1 MKVLKHLYNNLWIYT
16 TLLLFIFVVLIKILE
31 RYNLEFRL
39 YIQATIIATIVI
51 GYILSLIILYKKA
64 DKDIKH
70 AVKVLLAIIL
80 IYLIIGRKLVT
91 ALYLYKL
98 IFMNWYTSEEVYTI
112 NNAKY
117 IVHINNQYDSANPS
131 TNISIYEY
139 VNCFVYK
146 TPHVFYDTIDG
157 NYNSI
162 KEIDNYHLISHNI
175 FLIIM
180 EREQNEKENYCYFI
194 YNNIINYNRYNCK
207 FTCNK

>member
-1 MKVLKHLYNNLWIYT
+1 MKILKHLYNNLWIYT

-146 TPHVFYDTIDG
+146 TPHVLYDTIDG

-162 KEIDNYHLISHNI
+162 KEIDNYHPNI
-175 FLIIM
+175 
-180 EREQNEKENYCYFI
+180 
-194 YNNIINYNRYNCK
+194 
-207 FTCNK
+207 T

>member
-1 MKVLKHLYNNLWIYT
+1 MKILKHLYNNLWIYI
-16 TLLLFIFVVLIKILE
+16 TLILFVFVVLIKILE

-39 YIQATIIATIVI
+39 YIQATIITITVI

-146 TPHVFYDTIDG
+146 TPHVFYDNIDG

-162 KEIDNYHLISHNI
+162 KEIDNYHPNI
-175 FLIIM
+175 
-180 EREQNEKENYCYFI
+180 
-194 YNNIINYNRYNCK
+194 
-207 FTCNK
+207 T

>member
-1 MKVLKHLYNNLWIYT
+1 MKILKHLYNNLWIYT

-146 TPHVFYDTIDG
+146 TQHVFYDTIDG

-162 KEIDNYHLISHNI
+162 KEIDNYHPNI
-175 FLIIM
+175 
-180 EREQNEKENYCYFI
+180 
-194 YNNIINYNRYNCK
+194 
-207 FTCNK
+207 T

>member
-1 MKVLKHLYNNLWIYT
+1 MKILKHLYNNLWIYT

-70 AVKVLLAIIL
+70 VVKVLLAIIL

-131 TNISIYEY
+131 ANISIYEY

-146 TPHVFYDTIDG
+146 TPHVLYDTIDG

-162 KEIDNYHLISHNI
+162 KEIDNYHPNI
-175 FLIIM
+175 
-180 EREQNEKENYCYFI
+180 
-194 YNNIINYNRYNCK
+194 
-207 FTCNK
+207 T

>member
-1 MKVLKHLYNNLWIYT
+1 MKILKHLYNNLWIYI
-16 TLLLFIFVVLIKILE
+16 TLILFVFVVLIKILE

-70 AVKVLLAIIL
+70 AVKVLLTIIL

-146 TPHVFYDTIDG
+146 TPHVFYDNIDG

-162 KEIDNYHLISHNI
+162 KEIDNYHPNI
-175 FLIIM
+175 
-180 EREQNEKENYCYFI
+180 
-194 YNNIINYNRYNCK
+194 
-207 FTCNK
+207 T

>member
-1 MKVLKHLYNNLWIYT
+1 MKILKHLYNNLWIYT

-112 NNAKY
+112 NNTKY

-146 TPHVFYDTIDG
+146 TPHVLYDTIDG

-162 KEIDNYHLISHNI
+162 KEIDNYHPNI
-175 FLIIM
+175 
-180 EREQNEKENYCYFI
+180 
-194 YNNIINYNRYNCK
+194 
-207 FTCNK
+207 T

>member
-1 MKVLKHLYNNLWIYT
+1 MKILKHLYNNLWIYT

-70 AVKVLLAIIL
+70 AVIVLLAIIL

-162 KEIDNYHLISHNI
+162 KEIDNYHPNI
-175 FLIIM
+175 
-180 EREQNEKENYCYFI
+180 
-194 YNNIINYNRYNCK
+194 
-207 FTCNK
+207 T

>member
-1 MKVLKHLYNNLWIYT
+1 MKILKHLYNNLWIYT

-64 DKDIKH
+64 DKDIKR

-131 TNISIYEY
+131 ANISIYEY

-146 TPHVFYDTIDG
+146 TTHVFYDTIYG

-162 KEIDNYHLISHNI
+162 KEIDNYHPNI
-175 FLIIM
+175 
-180 EREQNEKENYCYFI
+180 
-194 YNNIINYNRYNCK
+194 
-207 FTCNK
+207 T

>member
-1 MKVLKHLYNNLWIYT
+1 MKILKHLYNNLWIYI
-16 TLLLFIFVVLIKILE
+16 TLILFVFVVLIKILE
-31 RYNLEFRL
+31 RYNLGFRL
-39 YIQATIIATIVI
+39 YIQATIITIIVI

-131 TNISIYEY
+131 ANISIYEY

-146 TPHVFYDTIDG
+146 TPHVFYDTIYG

-162 KEIDNYHLISHNI
+162 KEIDNYHPNI
-175 FLIIM
+175 
-180 EREQNEKENYCYFI
+180 
-194 YNNIINYNRYNCK
+194 
-207 FTCNK
+207 T

>member
-1 MKVLKHLYNNLWIYT
+1 MKILKHLYNNLWIYI
-16 TLLLFIFVVLIKILE
+16 TLILFVFVVLIKILE

-39 YIQATIIATIVI
+39 YIQATIISTIVI

-64 DKDIKH
+64 DKDIKR

-131 TNISIYEY
+131 ANISIYEY

-146 TPHVFYDTIDG
+146 TPHVFYDTIYG

-162 KEIDNYHLISHNI
+162 KEIDNYHPNI
-175 FLIIM
+175 
-180 EREQNEKENYCYFI
+180 
-194 YNNIINYNRYNCK
+194 
-207 FTCNK
+207 T

>member
-1 MKVLKHLYNNLWIYT
+1 MKILKHLYNNLWIYT

-51 GYILSLIILYKKA
+51 RYILSLIILYKKA

-146 TPHVFYDTIDG
+146 TPHVLYDTIDG

-162 KEIDNYHLISHNI
+162 KEIDNYHTNI
-175 FLIIM
+175 
-180 EREQNEKENYCYFI
+180 
-194 YNNIINYNRYNCK
+194 
-207 FTCNK
+207 T